1 MRTKTVTAPGQT
13 ASSSLR
19 YGKGDRTRVNADN
32 RYETV
37 TDELGKRV
45 TSHFDR
51 WGQLAVAIADSG
63 GTDETTT
70 RFAYDGLGRLV
81 RSTAPMGD
89 VTTYAYDVHGDM
101 TARTQP
107 DAGTTRY
114 KYDSRHNVRFSQNA
128 QQASDGKV
136 SYFTYDKFSRMI
148 RSGEVTRAFSS
159 LDADQAYPF
168 ETDAAS
174 WTSRY
179 TYDASDLVGSGGP
192 GAARAS
198 SASGGPGVSR
208 GPDARA
214 TFPVG
219 RPTRIEQN
227 TDADAAAEV
236 TARIAYDHEGRV
248 VHRRVAIDT
257 LPAKDVFY
265 RYDLA
270 GKVTVMI
277 YPDGSE
283 ARYAYDAAG
292 RLAGVT
298 DAKGNALATYAY
310 DHDGRMT
317 THTVGGTLATGVY
330 AYNTRDWVTGIDY
343 PGRFTLSQAYDAV
356 GNVTSQRYRRATTEA
371 RKAAS
376 FTYDGLHRLKTFR
389 LGSTH
394 ARTYAYDDNGNITR
408 VVTGSDTATYA
419 YTRTSTPNRL
429 DHITKGTKIDR
440 FRYDANGSATSV
452 AGTALTYDHRGLVT
466 GYGTYGY
473 TLDAEGFR
481 VKKTGG
487 GKTVYY
493 VRGAGGSVL
502 ATYDAGGNLTAN
514 YLYAGGDRLARVAGG
529 VVSYYLK
536 DHLGS
541 TRTLLTSSGAAAATY
556 DYWPYGEVLA
566 TGGTDATPFR
576 FTGHERD
583 AESGLDFMQYR
594 TYGPERL
601 RFLQVDPAA
610 EKYPGL
616 SPFVYALGNPLRII
630 DPDGQI
636 GYTVNKKDGTI
647 TRIND
652 DGGDKVD
659 YFTIGTTNE
668 DGDFKP
674 MGESISVERRG
685 GTIVLFRFEE
695 TSRSTTSTF
704 VIPGADITGFF
715 LEPAGPSTTEANQN
729 RRIPEGAY
737 NLEPFSGDT
746 KKDVFRLF
754 NEQVSKERNILIHT
768 GNDPDD
774 TLGCIL
780 PGCVYSKDYVKFS
793 GDKFNEIKGYL
804 DATGAENVRLHIY
817 TEIPDEEE
825 E

>member
-1 MRTKTVTAPGQT
+1 MRTKTVTAPGQS

-19 YGKGDRTRVNADN
+19 YGKGDLTRVSHDN

-51 WGQLAVAIADSG
+51 WGQLAAAIADSG

-70 RFAYDGLGRLV
+70 RFAYDSLGRLV
-81 RSTAPMGD
+81 KSTAPMGD

-101 TARTQP
+101 TSRTQP

-128 QQASDGKV
+128 QQAASGKV
-136 SYFTYDKFSRMI
+136 SYFTYDKFNRMI

-179 TYDASDLVGSGGP
+179 TYDADDLVGSRGS
-192 GAARAS
+192 GAARGS
-198 SASGGPGVSR
+198 GVSR
-208 GPDARA
+208 GSDARA

-248 VHRRVAIDT
+248 IHRRVSIDT
-257 LPAKDVFY
+257 LPSKDVFY

-270 GKVTVMI
+270 GKVTAMV

-292 RLAGVT
+292 RLAGVS
-298 DAKGNALATYAY
+298 DAGGSALATYAY
-310 DHDGRMT
+310 DDDGRMA
-317 THTVGGTLATGVY
+317 THTVGGTLATGAY

-356 GNVTSQRYRRATTEA
+356 GNVASQRYRRVATETP
-371 RKAAS
+371 KAAS

-394 ARTYAYDDNGNITR
+394 ARSYAYDDNGNITR
-408 VVTGSDTATYA
+408 VVTGSDTTTYA
-419 YTRTSTPNRL
+419 YSRASTPNRL
-429 DHITKGTKIDR
+429 DSLTVAGSTDT
-440 FRYDANGSATSV
+440 FAYDANGSATSV

-481 VKKTGG
+481 VKKTSGG
-487 GKTVYY
+487 STVYY

-502 ATYDAGGNLTAN
+502 ATYD
-514 YLYAGGDRLARVAGG
+514 
-529 VVSYYLK
+529 
-536 DHLGS
+536 GS
-541 TRTLLTSSGAAAATY
+541 
-556 DYWPYGEVLA
+556 
-566 TGGTDATPFR
+566 PFR

-583 AESGLDFMQYR
+583 AESGLDDMRY
-594 TYGPERL
+594 
-601 RFLQVDPAA
+601 
-610 EKYPGL
+610 
-616 SPFVYALGNPLRII
+616 SSYAY
-630 DPDGQI
+630 D
-636 GYTVNKKDGTI
+636 
-647 TRIND
+647 
-652 DGGDKVD
+652 
-659 YFTIGTTNE
+659 
-668 DGDFKP
+668 
-674 MGESISVERRG
+674 
-685 GTIVLFRFEE
+685 
-695 TSRSTTSTF
+695 RSS
-704 VIPGADITGFF
+704 
-715 LEPAGPSTTEANQN
+715 
-729 RRIPEGAY
+729 
-737 NLEPFSGDT
+737 
-746 KKDVFRLF
+746 
-754 NEQVSKERNILIHT
+754 
-768 GNDPDD
+768 
-774 TLGCIL
+774 
-780 PGCVYSKDYVKFS
+780 
-793 GDKFNEIKGYL
+793 
-804 DATGAENVRLHIY
+804 
-817 TEIPDEEE
+817 
-825 E
+825 